1 MNGPDDR
8 DSADIAGLR
17 PETLAVRAGTRR
29 SQFQEHSEAM
39 FLTSSFV
46 FGSAAEAAA
55 RFSGEQPGNIY
66 ARFTNPTVAMFE
78 ERLAALEGAERC
90 VAFASGMA
98 AILATVMGLMR
109 SGEHIVASR
118 SIFGSTVQLFQ
129 NILGRFG
136 VETTFVSP
144 TDPAEW
150 EAATRP
156 NTRLFFV
163 ESPSNPLTEISDLR
177 ALADIAHRHGAW
189 LAVDNCFCTPI
200 LQQPLKFG
208 ADLVIHSATKY
219 LDGQGRV
226 LGGAV
231 LGARALME
239 GVYTFLR
246 TAGPTLSAFNA
257 WVLLKG
263 LETLGPRMRA
273 HADHALELATWLEC
287 QPGVSRVFY
296 PGLPSHPQHA
306 LAMAQQSN
314 GGGIVAFEVAGG
326 RDAAWR
332 LIDATRL
339 LSITANLGDT
349 RTTIT
354 HPASTTHSRM
364 TPEQRAA
371 AGIGDGL
378 VRVAVGLEHPEDLK
392 QDLRR
397 GLATR

>member
-1 MNGPDDR
+1 MNDEY
-8 DSADIAGLR
+8 DI
-17 PETLAVRAGTRR
+17 ETLAVRAGTVR
-29 SQFQEHSEAM
+29 SQFNEHSEAM

-55 RFSGEQPGNIY
+55 RFKGEQPGPIY
-66 ARFTNPTVAMFE
+66 ARFTNPTVNMME

-98 AILATVMGLMR
+98 AILATVMGLMKA
-109 SGEHIVASR
+109 GEHVVASR
-118 SIFGSTVQLFQ
+118 SIFGSTVQLFS

-136 VETTFVSP
+136 IETTYVSP

-150 EAATRP
+150 RAAVKP

-163 ESPSNPLTEISDLR
+163 ESPSNPLTEVSDIR
-177 ALADIAHRHGAW
+177 ALAAIAHEAGAW
-189 LAVDNCFCTPI
+189 LAVDNCFCSPV
-200 LQQPLKFG
+200 LQKPLELD
-208 ADLVIHSATKY
+208 ADIVIHSATKY

-231 LGARALME
+231 LGSQALME

-257 WVLLKG
+257 WVILKG
-263 LETLGPRMRA
+263 METLSLRMDA
-273 HADHALELATWLEC
+273 HSRNALALAQWLEA
-287 QPGVSRVFY
+287 QPQVSRVWY

-306 LAMAQQSN
+306 LAMAQQKT
-314 GGGIVAFEVAGG
+314 GGGIVAFELKGG
-326 RDAAWR
+326 KDAAWK
-332 LIDATRL
+332 LIDATRM

-349 RTTIT
+349 KTTIT

-364 TPEQRAA
+364 TLEQRDA

-378 VRVAVGLEHPEDLK
+378 VRIAVGLESMADIQADLK
-392 QDLRR
+392 R
-397 GLATR
+397 GLE